1 MTFTNKELLDIVMNY
16 FVKKDIRDEDQ
27 LKELMNLCSEFE
39 AELYGPSAGPAV
51 YVRPMK

>member
-27 LKELMNLCSEFE
+27 LKELMNLCREFE
-39 AELYGPSAGPAV
+39 AELYGPKDAPAV